1 MENSFGAGFSYA
13 FSILAGVFLTV
24 LFISLGYDHHI
35 QLNCDRAVEKL
46 VDESRANG
54 YISYQNY
61 LDFSNEL
68 AKTGYIYNVTI
79 KYESEIAVP
88 SNDVN
93 GYEDTYMAYYQDEI
107 LPYMFDGPDQGSNNG
122 YRNFPMKNGDHITVN
137 YSINCDSF
145 SAIMIG
151 FITTHHPYKTIYG
164 GSDGAVG
171 NNAAS

>member
-1 MENSFGAGFSYA
+1 MDMK
-13 FSILAGVFLTV
+13 I
-24 LFISLGYDHHI
+24 
-35 QLNCDRAVEKL
+35 
-46 VDESRANG
+46 
-54 YISYQNY
+54 
-61 LDFSNEL
+61 
-68 AKTGYIYNVTI
+68 
-79 KYESEIAVP
+79 P
-88 SNDVN
+88 
-93 GYEDTYMAYYQDEI
+93 MAYYQDEI